1 MNEDANEPYG
11 EQLKSNSSLKP
22 TSTSSSEQNEASVE
36 KPQSVRHN
44 WKTIE
49 PTCTFLNDDQRT
61 IPQKIRIELDST
73 WIKYRVLRQGDITK
87 KEKQEGCHKIMM
99 YTCKTGKKKKDKGNC
114 RIRLSYWKRKA
125 ITATTATEP
134 GFTINFDTAQAQ
146 VSVDSN
152 CLCSE
157 RIHSTYG
164 IPVNLKPIATQLARD
179 LSHHRPSTIKRKIMT
194 EAMNSSDPCTKYC
207 TMTTEQRELFAKQIT
222 NHVKFIRKKARKDQ
236 SLPHNCITVGG
247 LSVVKECYKFK
258 PPVTPLGHVQT
269 EKEIQQHGLTLYR
282 DGNLK
287 VFDTNDVTNKEKNAY
302 RMMTVLDPT
311 VDVDDTFCTD
321 SEVNLWNYIKEKIQ
335 KKINVES
342 YEGSTLK
349 STTVFTSL
357 ALLWNLCQ
365 CHSLQ
370 WKVMA
375 SADGTDSKLLGQKYY
390 K

>member
-1 MNEDANEPYG
+1 M
-11 EQLKSNSSLKP
+11 
-22 TSTSSSEQNEASVE
+22 TTSSSQQNSEGSVE

-49 PTCTFLNDDQRT
+49 PTCTFLNDDEGT
-61 IPQKIRIELDST
+61 IPQKIRTKLDST

-114 RIRLSYWKRKA
+114 RIRLSYWKRTA
-125 ITATTATEP
+125 ITATTTTEP
-134 GFTINFDTAQAQ
+134 GLTIQFDTAQAQ
-146 VSVDSN
+146 ESVDSN

-164 IPVNLKPIATQLARD
+164 IPINLKPIATQLARD

-207 TMTTEQRELFAKQIT
+207 TITQEQRILFGKQIT
-222 NHVKFIRKKARKDQ
+222 NRVKFIRKKARKDQ

-247 LSVVKECYKFK
+247 LSVVKESYKFT
-258 PPVTPLGHVQT
+258 PPVTPLGDVKT
-269 EKEIQQHGLTLYR
+269 ENEIQRHGVTLFR
-282 DGNLK
+282 NGNLK

-311 VDVDDTFCTD
+311 VNVNDTFCPD
-321 SEVNLWNYIKEKIQ
+321 NEVNLLNYIEEKIQ
-335 KKINVES
+335 KKKYVES
-342 YEGSTLK
+342 YEGSTMK
-349 STTVFTSL
+349 STTVFSSL

-365 CHSLQ
+365 CHSLE

-375 SADGTDSKLLGQKYY
+375 SADGTDSKLFGQKYF